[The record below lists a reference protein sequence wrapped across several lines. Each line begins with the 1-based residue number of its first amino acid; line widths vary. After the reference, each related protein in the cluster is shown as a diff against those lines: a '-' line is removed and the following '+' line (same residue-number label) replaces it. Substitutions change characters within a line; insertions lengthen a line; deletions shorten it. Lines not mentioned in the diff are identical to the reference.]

1 MDDYQEYYET
11 VMREEEWEADQQ
23 KDNMMLLDI
32 IARRVKDKRRRVA
45 LILTYFG
52 DTNGRTDENFGDC

>member
-11 VMREEEWEADQQ
+11 VMREEEWEADQ
-23 KDNMMLLDI
+23 KTDNMMFLDI
-32 IARRVKDKRRRVA
+32 IARRVKDKRRRVQ

-52 DTNGRTDENFGDC
+52 ESNGRTEENFGDC

>member
-11 VMREEEWEADQQ
+11 VMREEEWESDLKA
-23 KDNMMLLDI
+23 DNMMFLDI
-32 IARRVKDKRRRVA
+32 IARRVKDKRRRVQ

-52 DTNGRTDENFGDC
+52 ESNGRTEENFGDC

>member
-11 VMREEEWEADQQ
+11 VMREEEWESDQ
-23 KDNMMLLDI
+23 KADNMMFLDI
-32 IARRVKDKRRRVA
+32 IARRVKDKRRRVQ

-52 DTNGRTDENFGDC
+52 DTNGRTEENFGDC